1 MPANFRRTHVSRDKY
16 GSSVSVSFELEW
28 NGDEVAAAVREAAAD
43 GINETAAEAVSE
55 ARADAPKRTGR
66 LARAIRV
73 VDKADA
79 HPSFLRALWGVS
91 DKRVRA
97 VVQLYRSKLL
107 HRVAARVYPRLP
119 HRIRRKLEEIGPK

>member
-1 MPANFRRTHVSRDKY
+1 M
-16 GSSVSVSFELEW
+16 
-28 NGDEVAAAVREAAAD
+28 AAAVREAAAG

-66 LARAIRV
+66 LARAIRI

-91 DKRVRA
+91 DRRVRA

-107 HRVAARVYPRLP
+107 HRVAARVYPKLAG
-119 HRIRRKLEEIGPK
+119 RIRRNLARLAAK